1 MFPIFQLIRKTD
13 SENDLDSLIS
23 IVLGQISHKYT
34 NRTILSNISII
45 VKTKMIK
52 YIANTEKSYS

>member
-13 SENDLDSLIS
+13 SENYLDSLIS